1 MAIKKLVPASH
12 PILTKTAQEVT
23 KFDNSLKSLLNDLE
37 DTMYA
42 REAAGLCAPQI
53 GQSFQ
58 VAIIDMELEGL
69 LQLINP
75 RIISQSKDSI
85 TDLEGSISMPDVYGE
100 VTRSK
105 MIVVESNDI
114 NGNKVELTAHEDVAR
129 MILHII
135 DQLNGIPFTERADRI
150 LTDKEMEAY
159 FAHD

>member
-23 KFDNSLKSLLNDLE
+23 KFDNTLKSLLNDLE

-75 RIISQSKDSI
+75 KIISQSNETI

>member
-23 KFDNSLKSLLNDLE
+23 KFDNTLKSLLNDLE

-42 REAAGLCAPQI
+42 REAAGICAPQI

-58 VAIIDMELEGL
+58 VAIIDMEMEGL

>member
-23 KFDNSLKSLLNDLE
+23 KFDNTLKSLLNDLE

-58 VAIIDMELEGL
+58 VAIIDMEMEGL

>member
-23 KFDNSLKSLLNDLE
+23 KFDNTLKSLLNDLE

-114 NGNKVELTAHEDVAR
+114 NGNKVELTAHEDVGR

>member
-23 KFDNSLKSLLNDLE
+23 KFDNTLKSLLNDLE

>member
-23 KFDNSLKSLLNDLE
+23 KFDNTLKSLLNDLE

-58 VAIIDMELEGL
+58 VAIIDMEMEGL

-75 RIISQSKDSI
+75 RIISQSNETI

>member
-23 KFDNSLKSLLNDLE
+23 KFDNAIKSLLNDLE

-53 GQSFQ
+53 GKSFQ
-58 VAIIDMELEGL
+58 VAIIDMEMEGL

-75 RIISQSKDSI
+75 KVISQSNETI
-85 TDLEGSISMPDVYGE
+85 TDLEGSITLPDVYGE

-105 MIVVESNDI
+105 MIVVESYDI

-135 DQLNGIPFTERADRI
+135 DQMNGIPFTERADRI

>member
-23 KFDNSLKSLLNDLE
+23 KFDNTLKSLLNDLE

-58 VAIIDMELEGL
+58 VAIIDMEMEGL

-85 TDLEGSISMPDVYGE
+85 TDLEGSITLPDVYGE

-105 MIVVESNDI
+105 MIVVESYDI

>member
-42 REAAGLCAPQI
+42 REAAGICAPQI

-58 VAIIDMELEGL
+58 VAIIDMEMEGL

-85 TDLEGSISMPDVYGE
+85 TDLEGSITLPDVYGE

-105 MIVVESNDI
+105 MIVVESYDI